1 MSKKTSKDK
10 PIFLY
15 FQFQISFA
23 KGNYSNKLRE
33 EMKLKNNSLEIYNNL
48 EMDVSKRLIDEWL

>member
-33 EMKLKNNSLEIYNNL
+33 EMKLKNNSLEN
-48 EMDVSKRLIDEWL
+48 ER